1 MARKKR
7 KRGRK
12 HSRKHAMPKMK
23 RGRRRKGSRRRN
35 PDVPV
40 WGQVA
45 LGGGGFLA
53 AGWLSSLAAGTI
65 GKGWNPLLVRLTV
78 SGVGTLAT
86 AAIAQ
91 QVNGS
96 QTIAGPL
103 AAGMA
108 AQAGVSVLGML
119 ADKADVN
126 QKKFLGLSPA
136 SAAGSATPAAGSVTP
151 PSTGSEGPMKALIAR
166 WDASTQTWKDSAGNQ
181 IQGATTVGPIAAKG
195 SSGEALSVYMSVVQK
210 GGESYALV
218 DPSGG
223 IWVINAN
230 SDQTTVEVT
239 AFPPAALGLTIST
252 PVASLAGTFPPW
264 AGFPGYDRKGFPQQ
278 AVSLPHAPSVHGYAN
293 YAPAMAGYA
302 NYAPA
307 MAGWN
312 PGYEI

>member
-136 SAAGSATPAAGSVTP
+136 PAAQIAAGNTGSVDTSSSLVSAGTLAVTHTPGGFLNAAGTNI
-151 PSTGSEGPMKALIAR
+151 TAI
-166 WDASTQTWKDSAGNQ
+166 
-181 IQGATTVGPIAAKG
+181 PIATKKVTDSDG
-195 SSGEALSVYMSVVQK
+195 NVV
-210 GGESYALV
+210 
-218 DPSGG
+218 D
-223 IWVINAN
+223 
-230 SDQTTVEVT
+230 VEVWGAQVDGKT
-239 AFPPAALGLTIST
+239 VTLTDGDGRVWIRNLKTGEFIVAPAS
-252 PVASLAGTFPPW
+252 SLAGTFPPW